1 MNKIVLVC
9 SYGLST
15 SLLVQSMESAA
26 REAGAQVQV
35 RAVGSNEVSDIAEVT
50 DVFLIA
56 PQVRYLLNSISAH
69 GRPAGVIEG
78 RTYALA
84 DGAAAMR
91 QALALLEQ
99 SR

>member
-15 SLLVQSMESAA
+15 SLLVHSMESAA
-26 REAGAQVQV
+26 KEIGAPVQV
-35 RAVGSNEVSDIAEVT
+35 RAVGSSEVPDIAEET
-50 DVFLIA
+50 DVFLVA
-56 PQVRYLLNSISAH
+56 PQVRYLLPTIHSH

-84 DGAAAMR
+84 DGAAALR

-99 SR
+99 GA

>member
-15 SLLVQSMESAA
+15 SLLVHSMESAA
-26 REAGAQVQV
+26 RETGAHVQV
-35 RAVGSNEVSDIAEVT
+35 RAVGSSEVSDIVEET
-50 DVFLIA
+50 DVFLVA
-56 PQVRYLLNSISAH
+56 PQVRYLLRSIQSH

-84 DGAAAMR
+84 DGAAALR
-91 QALALLEQ
+91 LALSLLDQ
-99 SR
+99 GV